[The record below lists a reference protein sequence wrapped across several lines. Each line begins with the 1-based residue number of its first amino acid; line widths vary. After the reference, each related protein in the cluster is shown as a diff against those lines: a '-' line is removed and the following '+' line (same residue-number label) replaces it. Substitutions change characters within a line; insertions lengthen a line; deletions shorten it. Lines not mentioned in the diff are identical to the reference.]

1 MTHRGR
7 PFAHSLRWLGLAA
20 VAGLGAFHADLFWQR
35 LIDTSIREPGV
46 ALRWAATVLLLA
58 GLVALR
64 SRGVPLFRDRR
75 ALVLWLAALVL
86 HFGATPAVALSPEWL
101 ALPAVA
107 ALGFAGELLARV
119 TLGRGERRAPV
130 PLAVAHRH
138 TGPTSPAHP
147 RRPIP
152 PFLPR
157 PPPAFG

>member
-7 PFAHSLRWLGLAA
+7 PFALSFRWLGLAT

-35 LIDTSIREPGV
+35 LVDTSIREPGV
-46 ALRWAATVLLLA
+46 ALRWAATALLVA

-64 SRGVPLFRDRR
+64 SRGVPLLRDRR

-107 ALGFAGELLARV
+107 ALGFAGELLARA
-119 TLGRGERRAPV
+119 TLGRGERRVAV
-130 PLAVAHRH
+130 PLAIRRPNA
-138 TGPTSPAHP
+138 GPTSTARP

-157 PPPAFG
+157 PPPAIG